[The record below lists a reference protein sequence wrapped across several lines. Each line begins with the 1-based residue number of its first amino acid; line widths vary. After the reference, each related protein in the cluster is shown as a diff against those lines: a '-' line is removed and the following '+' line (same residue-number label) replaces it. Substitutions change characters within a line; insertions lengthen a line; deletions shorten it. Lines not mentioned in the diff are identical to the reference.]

1 MLYVLKVYS
10 ALLLLL
16 NLDVSDIFADLIKAD
31 LHPITTVFI
40 PLASSPNHYFV
51 AKAVQNG
58 IVFELLKVAK
68 VPNENGLGMRY
79 MVGDRTMMDLG
90 KLRARRKGG
99 DDKPQRS
106 A

>member
-1 MLYVLKVYS
+1 MLYVLKVCS
-10 ALLLLL
+10 ALSLLL
-16 NLDVSDIFADLIKAD
+16 NLDISDIFADLIKAD
-31 LHPITTVFI
+31 LHPVTTVFV

-51 AKAVQNG
+51 TKAVQNG

-68 VPNENGLGMRY
+68 VPNENGLGMKY

-90 KLRARRKGG
+90 KLKARRKGG
-99 DDKPQRS
+99 DEKPQRS

>member
-1 MLYVLKVYS
+1 MPYVLKVCS
-10 ALLLLL
+10 ALSLLL
-16 NLDVSDIFADLIKAD
+16 NLDIYDIFADLIKAD
-31 LHPITTVFI
+31 LHPVTTVFV

-51 AKAVQNG
+51 TKAVQNG

-68 VPNENGLGMRY
+68 VPNENELGMKY

-90 KLRARRKGG
+90 KLKARRKGG
-99 DDKPQRS
+99 DEKPQRS